1 MKFISI
7 ILGVLVILSWLF
19 VLKEYKQG
27 NEKTEKGK
35 TVIIIACALTFVMT
49 LMNFFD

>member
-7 ILGVLVILSWLF
+7 ILGILVILSWLF

-35 TVIIIACALTFVMT
+35 IVILTACALTLVMT

>member
-1 MKFISI
+1 MKFITI
-7 ILGVLVILSWLF
+7 ILCVLVILSWLF

-27 NEKTEKGK
+27 NEQTEKGK
-35 TVIIIACALTFVMT
+35 TVILIACTLTLVMT